1 MGEGDILLLHTDG
14 LTEHHYRKGPGD
26 AAEYFL
32 RFMPTVTDAAVGQ
45 YVPLDVNLP
54 SETAAVTVQDIPGT
68 CRVGGPVLGSWMVTI
83 DTPFV
88 GTAYK
93 SAAKSNPEL
102 HAGQY
107 HMPFQLLLKAKTCL
121 PS

>member
-1 MGEGDILLLHTDG
+1 MGQH
-14 LTEHHYRKGPGD
+14 
-26 AAEYFL
+26 
-32 RFMPTVTDAAVGQ
+32 
-45 YVPLDVNLP
+45 VPLDVNLP

-68 CRVGGPVLGSWMVTI
+68 CRVGGPVLDSWMVTI

-88 GTAYK
+88 GTAHK
-93 SAAKSNPEL
+93 AKSNAEL

-121 PS
+121 PW